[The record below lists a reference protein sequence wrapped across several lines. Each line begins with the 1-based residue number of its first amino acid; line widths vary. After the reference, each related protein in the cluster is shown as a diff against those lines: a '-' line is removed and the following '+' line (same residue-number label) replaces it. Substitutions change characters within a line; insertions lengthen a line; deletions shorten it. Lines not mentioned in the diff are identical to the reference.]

1 MNKRPRALPLAFY
14 ARDTL
19 LVAQEV
25 LGKILVRELNDAVLK
40 GRIVEAEAYRGTD
53 DPASHSYRG
62 MTNRNRVMFGRPGV
76 AYVYFTYGNHYCLN
90 LVTEGEGVPGAVLV
104 RALQPLD
111 GIEIMKR
118 NRNTGELRNLTSG
131 PGKLTKAFAITKQH
145 NGLDLTVGRELFLVE
160 PDAPPSFETAQS
172 RRIGIREGSDKLWRF
187 YVQGNPF
194 VSKKA
199 AP

>member
-1 MNKRPRALPLAFY
+1 MEPRPLPLAFY
-14 ARDTL
+14 ARDTV

-25 LGKILVRELNDAVLK
+25 LGKILVRELTEAMLQ

-62 MTNRNRVMFGRPGV
+62 MTKRNQVMFGRPGH

-90 LVTEGEGVPGAVLV
+90 VVTERDGVPGAVLV
-104 RALQPLD
+104 RALEPLKGLD
-111 GIEIMKR
+111 AMKR
-118 NRNTGELRNLTSG
+118 SRGTDDVRNLTSG
-131 PGKLTKAFAITKQH
+131 PGKLTKALAITGAQ
-145 NGLDLTVGRELFLVE
+145 NGLDLTAGRGLFLTE
-160 PDAPPSFETAQS
+160 PDAPRGFETAQS

-187 YVQGNPF
+187 SIKGNLF